1 MSNVPLVLTN
11 QFGEVSINQVSGA
24 DDSTYFPLP
33 GPGNIII
40 MNGAST
46 PVDGT
51 TGDNIAG
58 KGSLYMARDTGALY
72 VQTGAITSP
81 VWEVTGTT
89 TNAAIIAAVLTAFSA
104 GAGTITAADTILGAL
119 QKLTGNTQNL
129 TVIGNLLTGFSAA
142 AGIVASTDSILAALQ
157 KVAPVMNGTLY
168 TGGANAETVS
178 TATAISTTKLL
189 TNLSNSTGGD
199 LAATLA
205 APSSQDGQIKILKM
219 TVRTSNNFTLAMTN
233 IAMSGAY
240 TPTGTTTLT
249 FGAVGQTAILIAV
262 GSKWVYLGGSAVAS

>member
-1 MSNVPLVLTN
+1 MSNQPLVLTN

-24 DDSTYFPLP
+24 DGSTYFPLP
-33 GPGNIII
+33 GSGNLVI

-58 KGSLYMARDTGALY
+58 KGSLYTALDTGVLY
-72 VQTGAITSP
+72 LNTGTISSP
-81 VWEVTGTT
+81 VWTSTGTT
-89 TNAAIIAAVLTAFSA
+89 TNAAIIAATLTAFAA
-104 GAGTITAADTILGAL
+104 GAGT
-119 QKLTGNTQNL
+119 
-129 TVIGNLLTGFSAA
+129 VS
-142 AGIVASTDSILAALQ
+142 SSDSILTAIQKLAALN
-157 KVAPVMNGTLY
+157 NGTFVP
-168 TGGANAETVS
+168 TTQAVS
-178 TATAISTTKLL
+178 TATAINTTSML
-189 TNLSNSTGGD
+189 TTLANAGGGD

-219 TVRTSNNFTLAMTN
+219 ITRTSNNFTLAMTN

-249 FGAVGQTAILIAV
+249 FSAVGHTAVLMAV
-262 GSKWVYLGGSAVAS
+262 GSKWVYLGGSAIAS